1 MEKKTKKKKN
11 KNDFNQLNDGFLQ
24 LKRMIQEPFDKYT
37 QLAFDILLGFLM
49 NPKFYYLV
57 PT

>member
-1 MEKKTKKKKN
+1 MEKKKKKK
-11 KNDFNQLNDGFLQ
+11 KENDLNQLKDEFLQ

-57 PT
+57 PI